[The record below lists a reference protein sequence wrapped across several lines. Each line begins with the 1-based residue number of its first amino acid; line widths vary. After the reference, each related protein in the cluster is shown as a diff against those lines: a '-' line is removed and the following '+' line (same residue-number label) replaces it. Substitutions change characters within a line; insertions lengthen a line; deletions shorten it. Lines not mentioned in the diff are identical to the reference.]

1 MNKKEIFLLSVGIF
15 LTVFAWLIA
24 DIYHA
29 ATFDKIKVN
38 AEVPTLNKYQI
49 KKDIL
54 EMLKQ
59 KIN

>member
-1 MNKKEIFLLSVGIF
+1 MNKKEIFILSVGIF

-29 ATFDKIKVN
+29 ATFDKIKVKV
-38 AEVPTLNKYQI
+38 EIPTLNNYKLN
-49 KKDIL
+49 KDVF
-54 EMLKQ
+54 EKLKQ